1 MEKGK
6 LDEPNVLNQ
15 LHLFYNDGEKAANGK
30 KQYSELIKESST
42 ILTFKLPII
51 RDNGKIDTLQAFRVH
66 HSYHSLPCK
75 GGLRFSQD
83 LTAES
88 IEAQAFHT
96 TIKMGLCDIPFGG
109 SCGGVKCN
117 PNDYSPAELERITR
131 RYTMELSRKGFIG
144 PAIDVPEPDIGT
156 DATTMA
162 YMKDTYQLLYGN
174 KDINAAAVCTGKP
187 ASQGGI
193 EGWDEAFG
201 LSICHGIQEFLSIEP
216 FCKKYN
222 LTLGLTGK
230 TIILQGLGKL
240 GGVSGKFLA
249 GAGAKIIGVLVSSSA
264 VYNPEGLD
272 YDDVVAYYKAN
283 KSLIGYKKAKECL
296 EGPAAE
302 EIFYK
307 PCDILVPAAFE
318 NTININNVDKLQAK
332 IIAEAANAPTTYFA
346 QKMLDYKGIAVL
358 PDFILN
364 TGGNVVSYLE
374 WLKNIN
380 HVKLGR
386 LIKGWEKQTKMGI
399 LSLLG
404 KDAVA
409 QEKAEGPSER
419 DIVYTA
425 INEMVHSVVKEVYAL
440 SESKK
445 ISLRIAGY
453 AIAIERIHKM
463 YEEAGFVI

>member
-6 LDEPNVLNQ
+6 LDEPKVLEQ
-15 LHLFYNDGEKAANGK
+15 LHLFYDDGEKAMNGK
-30 KQYSELIKESST
+30 KQYIGLIKEAST
-42 ILTFKLPII
+42 SLTFKLPII

-75 GGLRFSQD
+75 GGLRFAPD
-83 LTAES
+83 LTAEN
-88 IEAQAFHT
+88 IEAQAFLT

-109 SCGGVKCN
+109 SCGGVKCD
-117 PNDYSPAELERITR
+117 PSKYSPAELERITR

-144 PAIDVPEPDIGT
+144 PSIDVPEPDIGT
-156 DATTMA
+156 NSSTMA

-174 KDINAAAVCTGKP
+174 KDINASAVCTGKP

-201 LSICHGIQEFLSIEP
+201 LSISHGIQEFLSIDP

-222 LTLGLTGK
+222 LTPGLTGK
-230 TIILQGLGKL
+230 TIILQGLGKI
-240 GGVSGKFLA
+240 GCWAGKFLA
-249 GAGAKIIGVLVSSSA
+249 AAGAKIIGVQVRSSA
-264 VYNPEGLD
+264 VFSPEGLD
-272 YDDVVAYYKAN
+272 IEDVLAYYKAN
-283 KSLIGYKKAKECL
+283 KSLKGYKKAKECL
-296 EGPAAE
+296 EGQAAE
-302 EIFYK
+302 EVFYR
-307 PCDILVPAAFE
+307 PCDILVPAAYE
-318 NTININNVDKLQAK
+318 NTITINNVDKLQAK
-332 IIAEAANAPTTYFA
+332 VIAEAANAPTTYFA
-346 QKMLDYKGIAVL
+346 QKMLDYKGIAIL

-386 LIKGWEKQTKMGI
+386 LIKGWEKQTKATI

-404 KDAVA
+404 KDVAA

-425 INEMVHSVVKEVYAL
+425 INEMQHSIVKDVYQL

-453 AIAIERIHKM
+453 AISIERIHKM

>member
-6 LDEPNVLNQ
+6 LEEPKVLEQ
-15 LHLFYNDGEKAANGK
+15 LHLFYDEGEKAMSGK
-30 KQYSELIKESST
+30 KQYLGLIKESST
-42 ILTFKLPII
+42 VLTFKLPII

-66 HSYHSLPCK
+66 HSYHCLPCK
-75 GGLRFSQD
+75 GGLRFSPD
-83 LTAES
+83 LTAEN
-88 IEAQAFHT
+88 IEAQAFLT
-96 TIKMGLCDIPFGG
+96 TMKMGLCDIPFGG
-109 SCGGVKCN
+109 SCGGVRCDPKK
-117 PNDYSPAELERITR
+117 YSHAELERITR

-144 PAIDVPEPDIGT
+144 PGIDVPEPDIGT
-156 DATTMA
+156 DSHTMA

-201 LSICHGIQEFLSIEP
+201 LSICHGIQEFLSIES

-222 LTLGLTGK
+222 LTPGLHGK
-230 TIILQGLGKL
+230 TIILQGLGKI
-240 GGVSGKFLA
+240 GSWAGKFLA
-249 GAGAKIIGVLVSSSA
+249 AAGAKIVGVQVSCSG

-272 YDDVVAYYKAN
+272 YEDVAAYYNAN
-283 KSLIGYKKAKECL
+283 KGLKGYKKAKECL
-296 EGPAAE
+296 EGPESE

-307 PCDILVPAAFE
+307 PCDILIPAAYE
-318 NTININNVDKLQAK
+318 NTITINNVDKLQAK

-346 QKMLDYKGIAVL
+346 QKMLDYKGIAIL

-364 TGGNVVSYLE
+364 TGGLVVSYLE

-386 LIKGWEKQTKMGI
+386 LIKGWEKQTKAGI

-404 KDAVA
+404 KDIAI

-425 INEMVHSVVKEVYAL
+425 INEMQHSTVQEVFKLA
-440 SESKK
+440 ESKK

-453 AIAIERIHKM
+453 VIAIERIHKM